1 MKLLYAPFLI
11 NIFLIVAFGFI
22 YWYFC
27 DEFISKFEQTTDK
40 ANLLDFFYT
49 SITIQAGI
57 GYLGIIPISV
67 LGKVLLMLQQI
78 CMISSNIIII
88 YLVHLHFFVL

>member
-1 MKLLYAPFLI
+1 LVLFI
-11 NIFLIVAFGFI
+11 GIFVMNL
-22 YWYFC
+22 
-27 DEFISKFEQTTDK
+27 ISKFEQTTDK
-40 ANLLDFFYT
+40 ANVLDFFYT

-57 GYLGIIPISV
+57 GYLGIVPISV